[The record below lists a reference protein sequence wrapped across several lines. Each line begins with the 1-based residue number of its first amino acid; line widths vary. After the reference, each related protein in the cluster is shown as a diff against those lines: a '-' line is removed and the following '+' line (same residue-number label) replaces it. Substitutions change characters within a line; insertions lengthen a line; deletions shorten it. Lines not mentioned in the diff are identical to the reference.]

1 MDQRRPPE
9 PKPAGDDAARG
20 PQDLERLLVARQHAG
35 DVAGM
40 VALYEPDALLDPGD
54 GRLIRGTVELA
65 VFFADAI
72 ARGQVYAVGR
82 QNPPLVSGD
91 VALTSTTMPDGSVT
105 AEIARRQP
113 DGTWRWVVDRFAHCD
128 ATDADAPRSAGG

>member
-1 MDQRRPPE
+1 MNQPRSPE
-9 PKPAGDDAARG
+9 PRPAGDDAARD
-20 PQDLERLLVARQHAG
+20 PQALERLLVTRQHAA

-40 VALYEPDALLDPGD
+40 VALYEPDAVLDPGD
-54 GRLIRGTVELA
+54 ERLIRGAVELA
-65 VFFADAI
+65 GFFADAI
-72 ARGQVYAVGR
+72 AAGQVYAVGK

-113 DGTWRWVVDRFAHCD
+113 DGTWRWVVDRFVHYS
-128 ATDADAPRSAGG
+128 ATAGSRSRVR